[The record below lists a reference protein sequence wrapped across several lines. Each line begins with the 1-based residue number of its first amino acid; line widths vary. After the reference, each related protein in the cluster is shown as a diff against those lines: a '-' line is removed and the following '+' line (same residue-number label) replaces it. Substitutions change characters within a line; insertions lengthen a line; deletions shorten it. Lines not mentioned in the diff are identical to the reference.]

1 MQNRISERKNKI
13 GSCLFLSL
21 QVFILLMIEAVTL
34 RENATKY
41 SYLELLYRLYLVLFC
56 LVRQPYLKFAKR

>member
-1 MQNRISERKNKI
+1 
-13 GSCLFLSL
+13 
-21 QVFILLMIEAVTL
+21 MIEAVAL

-41 SYLELLYRLYLVLFC
+41 SYLKLLYRLYLVLFC

>member
-1 MQNRISERKNKI
+1 
-13 GSCLFLSL
+13 
-21 QVFILLMIEAVTL
+21 MIEAVAL

-41 SYLELLYRLYLVLFC
+41 SYLELLYRLYLVLFS